1 VEVSQISNP
10 DNWGDLDSPN
20 RNPLA
25 YGTPQGVL
33 DDVIIYPF
41 NDVERTIRLLDENA
55 DDIACVLV
63 DPIPHRVG
71 LFEATNEFI
80 EAIYAWTRKHD
91 ALMVFDE
98 VITYRT
104 NYGGAQQNYRVRPDI
119 TALGKMIGGGFPVGA
134 FAGRT
139 DVMKVMDPNE
149 SPLLLPHSGTFS
161 ANPIT
166 MTAGYVAMQDFDQ
179 DAVLKLNE
187 LTALAVAQVK
197 EAIQI
202 ADVPMSVSG
211 SGSMFR
217 LHPRTTTPKSYR
229 KAYQGKKEK
238 AVMVKILDHLFYEE
252 NIIMVNT
259 GTAMLST
266 AITGK
271 EVDQLSQGMLNA
283 FKLTRDELIN
293 VQDDPRG

>member
-1 VEVSQISNP
+1 
-10 DNWGDLDSPN
+10 
-20 RNPLA
+20 
-25 YGTPQGVL
+25 
-33 DDVIIYPF
+33 
-41 NDVERTIRLLDENA
+41 
-55 DDIACVLV
+55 
-63 DPIPHRVG
+63 
-71 LFEATNEFI
+71 
-80 EAIYAWTRKHD
+80 
-91 ALMVFDE
+91 M
-98 VITYRT
+98 
-104 NYGGAQQNYRVRPDI
+104 
-119 TALGKMIGGGFPVGA
+119 
-134 FAGRT
+134 
-139 DVMKVMDPNE
+139 
-149 SPLLLPHSGTFS
+149 
-161 ANPIT
+161 
-166 MTAGYVAMQDFDQ
+166 
-179 DAVLKLNE
+179 
-187 LTALAVAQVK
+187 AQVK